1 MAPVKAP
8 ITHRPPSTTLAS
20 RHLVCVDQRTIVNST
35 MSISNPS
42 HLLISRNPRSP
53 AHPQLA
59 PTLTARHTPSTSF
72 PRDLNILGTW
82 PSSSDGHLKIP
93 TASSDENTP
102 DDIDDDPEEDEEVV
116 VVHPTFHR
124 DAAMPGRVKVLVGRY
139 EFWCHKEILWFAS
152 PFFQSLL
159 EGK

>member
-1 MAPVKAP
+1 
-8 ITHRPPSTTLAS
+8 
-20 RHLVCVDQRTIVNST
+20 

-59 PTLTARHTPSTSF
+59 PTLTARHTPSSSF
-72 PRDLNILGTW
+72 PPNVNILGTW
-82 PSSSDGHLKIP
+82 PSSSDDPLKS
-93 TASSDENTP
+93 TEYDQGDNLP
-102 DDIDDDPEEDEEVV
+102 DDPREDADDQEEVV
-116 VVHPTFHR
+116 IVHPTFLR

-159 EGK
+159 GGR